1 MRLAGNDRQAAQ
13 ESEAATAEAA
23 AGLPVAAPAAEG
35 PSRKDR
41 ERVDAIIRNVLE
53 EYGTAASMLPPLP
66 PPGSA
71 SRQTSGVS

>member
-1 MRLAGNDRQAAQ
+1 MLAGDDRQGAQ
-13 ESEAATAEAA
+13 ESEAATEAA
-23 AGLPVAAPAAEG
+23 AKLPVPAPAAEG

-53 EYGTAASMLPPLP
+53 EYGTAVSMLPPLAP
-66 PPGSA
+66 SSA

>member
-1 MRLAGNDRQAAQ
+1 MHWAGNDRQGAQ
-13 ESEAATAEAA
+13 ESEAAAEAA
-23 AGLPVAAPAAEG
+23 AKLPVLAPAAEG

-66 PPGSA
+66 PSSA